1 MIDLITKIT
10 IIINRIVVPVLM
22 MLTAVMF
29 FNAEDEEMVK
39 EYKGFFYR
47 LALGLVLLDIGVFI
61 LNY

>member
-22 MLTAVMF
+22 MLTAIMF
-29 FNAEDEEMVK
+29 FNADDEEMLK
-39 EYKGFFYR
+39 KYKGFFYR
-47 LALGLVLLDIGVFI
+47 LVLGLVLLDIGVFI

>member
-29 FNAEDEEMVK
+29 FNADDEEMLK
-39 EYKGFFYR
+39 KYKGFFYR
-47 LALGLVLLDIGVFI
+47 LVLGLVLLDIGVFI